1 VQRITE
7 TEQVAHRKHGSL
19 AESAPAYL
27 VHIYPHGPGFGSR
40 HGLGNTDLLIGRDD
54 DCHIHVNDKSVSRH
68 HARIQREREGFWV
81 IDLGSTNGTHV
92 NDLPVFKTLLED
104 GDYLRVG
111 CSIFRFLAG
120 DNVETEYYEEIHRL
134 TIIDALTGSHNKRFL
149 LEFLDQ
155 ELKRSNRYGRP
166 LALTLFDIDRFKS
179 INDRFGHLA
188 GDFVLRELG
197 ALVRGNIR
205 KEELFARYGG
215 EEFALVMP
223 ETNQDGATR
232 AAERHRQ
239 AVAEHPFE
247 FENQP
252 LQVTV
257 SMGVAA
263 TQGNQALAATE
274 FIRQADEKLYLAKQ
288 AGRNCVKA

>member
-1 VQRITE
+1 LQKITE
-7 TEQVAHRKHGSL
+7 TEEVAHQKHGSSG
-19 AESAPAYL
+19 ASATAYL

-40 HGLGNTDLLIGRDD
+40 HGLGNTDLMIGRDE
-54 DCHIHVNDKSVSRH
+54 DCHICVKDKSVSRQ
-68 HARIQREREGFWV
+68 HARIQRETEGFFV
-81 IDLGSTNGTHV
+81 LDLGSTNGTHV
-92 NDLPVFKTLLED
+92 NDIPAFKTLLQD

-155 ELKRSNRYGRP
+155 EIKRSNRYGRP
-166 LALTLFDIDRFKS
+166 LALTLFDIDRFKTL
-179 INDRFGHLA
+179 NDQFGHLA

-223 ETNQDGATR
+223 ETSQDGAIR

-239 AVAEHPFE
+239 AVADHPFE
-247 FENQP
+247 FEGRP
-252 LQVTV
+252 LQVTI
-257 SMGVAA
+257 SSGVTA
-263 TQGNQALAATE
+263 TPGNESLTPTD
-274 FIRQADEKLYLAKQ
+274 FIRQADEKLYLAKE

>member
-1 VQRITE
+1 MQRITE
-7 TEQVAHRKHGSL
+7 TEVAAAKPRSSTDK
-19 AESAPAYL
+19 AQAYL

-40 HGLGNTDLLIGRDD
+40 LGLGNTDLLIGRDS
-54 DCHIHVNDKSVSRH
+54 DCQICVTDKSVSRH
-68 HARIQREREGFWV
+68 HARIQREREGFW
-81 IDLGSTNGTHV
+81 ILDLGSTNGTHV
-92 NDLPVFKTLLED
+92 NDIPVFKTLLQD

-120 DNVETEYYEEIHRL
+120 DNIETEYYEEIHRL

-155 ELKRSNRYGRP
+155 ELKRSNRYSRP

-223 ETNQDGATR
+223 ETNQDGALR

-239 AVAEHPFE
+239 AVADHPFE
-247 FENQP
+247 FEGQP
-252 LQVTV
+252 LQVTI
-257 SMGVAA
+257 SSGVAT
-263 TQGNQALAATE
+263 TQGDQALNADE
-274 FIRQADEKLYLAKQ
+274 FIRQADEKLYQAKE

>member
-1 VQRITE
+1 MQRMTE
-7 TEQVAHRKHGSL
+7 TEVAAAKPRFSTDK
-19 AESAPAYL
+19 AQAYI

-40 HGLGNTDLLIGRDD
+40 HSLGNTDLLIGRDE
-54 DCHIHVNDKSVSRH
+54 DCQVHVNDKSVSRH
-68 HARIQREREGFWV
+68 HARVQREQEGFWI

-92 NDLPVFKTLLED
+92 NDISVFRTLLQD
-104 GDYLRVG
+104 GDYVRVG
-111 CSIFRFLAG
+111 CSIFRFLSG

-155 ELKRSNRYGRP
+155 ELMRSNRYGRP

-179 INDRFGHLA
+179 INDQFGHLA

-223 ETNQDGATR
+223 ETNQDGALR

-239 AVAEHPFE
+239 AVAEHAFE
-247 FENQP
+247 FESKP
-252 LQVTV
+252 LQVTI
-257 SMGVAA
+257 SSGIAT
-263 TQGNQALAATE
+263 TQGNPSLTAAE
-274 FIRQADEKLYLAKQ
+274 FIRQADEKLYQAKQ